1 MKYNSKD
8 DSTYATRINHL
19 IAVSTNSD
27 SNILCA
33 NGRVISPDNITESTS
48 TKEKKSKK
56 NKKNKKIIDGK
67 GKEGGADE
75 DGHDF
80 EITDNVL
87 LPKVKN
93 NK

>member
-8 DSTYATRINHL
+8 DSTYATRINQL
-19 IAVSTNSD
+19 ITGSTNSD
-27 SNILCA
+27 SNIF
-33 NGRVISPDNITESTS
+33 NGRVISPDNMTEATS
-48 TKEKKSKK
+48 TKDKKSKK
-56 NKKNKKIIDGK
+56 NKKNKKLIDGK
-67 GKEGGADE
+67 SKEGAVD
-75 DGHDF
+75 DDRHDF

>member
-8 DSTYATRINHL
+8 DSAYTTRINQL
-19 IAVSTNSD
+19 IAVTTNSD
-27 SNILCA
+27 SNILGS
-33 NGRVISPDNITESTS
+33 NGRMISPDNMTESTS
-48 TKEKKSKK
+48 TKKSKKGKKSKK
-56 NKKNKKIIDGK
+56 MAELK
-67 GKEGGADE
+67 GKEAGEDE
-75 DGHDF
+75 DNDF